1 MSYNGVDHSQTDKQ
15 MNEEKVKQLL
25 KELLE
30 EIGQGDNSDEEL
42 LESAQRLQSD
52 IDSLLNPDVDSSD
65 NTIMDDMIA
74 LEARFASNHPVA
86 EKIVRELVNSLSRI
100 GI

>member
-1 MSYNGVDHSQTDKQ
+1 

-30 EIGQGDNSDEEL
+30 EIAQSENSDQEL
-42 LESAQRLQSD
+42 LGSAQRLQSD
-52 IDSLLNPDVDSSD
+52 IDSLLNPDVDSAD
-65 NTIMDDMIA
+65 NTVMDDMIS
-74 LEARFASNHPVA
+74 LEAQFATNYPVA

>member
-1 MSYNGVDHSQTDKQ
+1 

-25 KELLE
+25 EELLE
-30 EIGQGDNSDEEL
+30 EIAQGDNPDEEL

-65 NTIMDDMIA
+65 NTVMDDMIA
-74 LEARFASNHPVA
+74 LEAQFASNYPVA
-86 EKIVRELVNSLSRI
+86 EKIIRELVNSLSRI

>member
-1 MSYNGVDHSQTDKQ
+1 

-30 EIGQGDNSDEEL
+30 EIGQGENPDEEL
-42 LESAQRLQSD
+42 LGSAQRLQSD
-52 IDSLLNPDVDSSD
+52 IDSLLNPEVDTAD
-65 NTIMDDMIA
+65 NTVMDDLIA
-74 LEARFASNHPVA
+74 LEAQFATSYPVA

>member
-1 MSYNGVDHSQTDKQ
+1 

-30 EIGQGDNSDEEL
+30 EIAQGENPDQEL
-42 LESAQRLQSD
+42 LGSTQRLQSD
-52 IDSLLNPDVDSSD
+52 IDSLLNPDVDSAD
-65 NTIMDDMIA
+65 NTVMDDMIA
-74 LEARFASNHPVA
+74 LEAQFATNYPVA
-86 EKIVRELVNSLSRI
+86 EKIVRELVNSLSRL

>member
-1 MSYNGVDHSQTDKQ
+1 
-15 MNEEKVKQLL
+15 MNEERVKQLL

-30 EIGQGDNSDEEL
+30 EMNQGEDQDEEL
-42 LESAQRLQSD
+42 LASAQRLESD
-52 IDSLLNPDVDSSD
+52 IDALLNPEVDSSD
-65 NTIMDDMIA
+65 NTVMDDMIA
-74 LEARFASNHPVA
+74 LEARFASNYPVA

>member
-1 MSYNGVDHSQTDKQ
+1 
-15 MNEEKVKQLL
+15 MNEEKVQQLL

-30 EIGQGDNSDEEL
+30 EIGQGENPDEEL
-42 LESAQRLQSD
+42 MGSAQRLQSD
-52 IDSLLNPDVDSSD
+52 IDSLLNPYVDSSE
-65 NTIMDDMIA
+65 NTVMDDMIA
-74 LEARFASNHPVA
+74 LEAQFASSYPVA

>member
-1 MSYNGVDHSQTDKQ
+1 

-30 EIGQGDNSDEEL
+30 EIAQGENPDQEL
-42 LESAQRLQSD
+42 LGSAQRLQSD
-52 IDSLLNPDVDSSD
+52 IDSLLNPDVDSAD
-65 NTIMDDMIA
+65 NTVMDDMIL
-74 LEARFASNHPVA
+74 LEAQFATNYPVA

>member
-1 MSYNGVDHSQTDKQ
+1 

-30 EIGQGDNSDEEL
+30 EIAQGENPDQEL
-42 LESAQRLQSD
+42 LGSAQRLQSD
-52 IDSLLNPDVDSSD
+52 IDSLLNPDVDSAD
-65 NTIMDDMIA
+65 NIVMDDMIS
-74 LEARFASNHPVA
+74 LEAQFATNYPVA

-100 GI
+100 GIYLCGYEYFVPRC

>member
-1 MSYNGVDHSQTDKQ
+1 

-30 EIGQGDNSDEEL
+30 EIAQGENPDEEL

-52 IDSLLNPDVDSSD
+52 IDSLLNPDIDTSD

-74 LEARFASNHPVA
+74 LEAQFATNYPVA

>member
-1 MSYNGVDHSQTDKQ
+1 
-15 MNEEKVKQLL
+15 MNQEKVKQLL

-30 EIGQGDNSDEEL
+30 EIGQGENPDEEL
-42 LESAQRLQSD
+42 LGSAQRLQSD

-65 NTIMDDMIA
+65 NTVMDDMIA
-74 LEARFASNHPVA
+74 LEAQFATNYPVA

>member
-1 MSYNGVDHSQTDKQ
+1 

-30 EIGQGDNSDEEL
+30 EIAQSENPDQEL
-42 LESAQRLQSD
+42 LGSAQRLQSD
-52 IDSLLNPDVDSSD
+52 IDSLLNPDVDSAD
-65 NTIMDDMIA
+65 NTVMDDMIS
-74 LEARFASNHPVA
+74 LEAQFATNYPVA

>member
-1 MSYNGVDHSQTDKQ
+1 

-25 KELLE
+25 DELLK
-30 EIGQGDNSDEEL
+30 EISQTDNPDEEL

-52 IDSLLNPDVDSSD
+52 IDSLLNPEVDSSD
-65 NTIMDDMIA
+65 NTVMDDMIA
-74 LEARFASNHPVA
+74 LEAQFASNYPVA
-86 EKIVRELVNSLSRI
+86 EKIIRELVNSLSRI

>member
-1 MSYNGVDHSQTDKQ
+1 

-25 KELLE
+25 KDLLE
-30 EIGQGDNSDEEL
+30 EIAQGENPDQEL
-42 LESAQRLQSD
+42 LGSAQRLQSD
-52 IDSLLNPDVDSSD
+52 IDSLLNPDVDSAD
-65 NTIMDDMIA
+65 NTVMDDMIA
-74 LEARFASNHPVA
+74 LEAQFATNYPVA

>member
-1 MSYNGVDHSQTDKQ
+1 

-30 EIGQGDNSDEEL
+30 EIAQGENPDQEL
-42 LESAQRLQSD
+42 LGSAQRLQSD
-52 IDSLLNPDVDSSD
+52 IDSLLNPDVDSAD
-65 NTIMDDMIA
+65 NTVMDDMIS
-74 LEARFASNHPVA
+74 LEAQFATNYPVA

>member
-1 MSYNGVDHSQTDKQ
+1 

-25 KELLE
+25 NELMV
-30 EIGQGDNSDEEL
+30 EIGRGENPDEEL
-42 LESAQRLQSD
+42 LSSAQRLHAD
-52 IDSLLNPDVDSSD
+52 IDSLLNPDIDSSD
-65 NTIMDDMIA
+65 NTVMDDMIA
-74 LEARFASNHPVA
+74 LEAQFATNYPVA

>member
-1 MSYNGVDHSQTDKQ
+1 
-15 MNEEKVKQLL
+15 MNEAKVKQLL

-30 EIGQGDNSDEEL
+30 EISQGDNSDEEL

-52 IDSLLNPDVDSSD
+52 VDSLLNPDVDSSD

>member
-1 MSYNGVDHSQTDKQ
+1 
-15 MNEEKVKQLL
+15 MNEAKVKQLL

-30 EIGQGDNSDEEL
+30 EIAQGENPDQEL
-42 LESAQRLQSD
+42 LGSAQRLQSD
-52 IDSLLNPDVDSSD
+52 IDSLLNPDVDSAD
-65 NTIMDDMIA
+65 NTVMDDMIS
-74 LEARFASNHPVA
+74 LEAQFATNYPVA

>member
-1 MSYNGVDHSQTDKQ
+1 

-30 EIGQGDNSDEEL
+30 EIAQGENPDQEL
-42 LESAQRLQSD
+42 LGSAQRLQSD
-52 IDSLLNPDVDSSD
+52 IDSLLNPDVDSAD
-65 NTIMDDMIA
+65 NTVMDDMIS
-74 LEARFASNHPVA
+74 LEAQFSTNYPVA